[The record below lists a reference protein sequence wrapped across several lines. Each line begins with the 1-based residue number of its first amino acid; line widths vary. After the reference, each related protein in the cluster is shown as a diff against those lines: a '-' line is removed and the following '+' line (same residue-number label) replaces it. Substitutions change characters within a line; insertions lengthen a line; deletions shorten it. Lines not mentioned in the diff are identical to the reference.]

1 MNMENSDRLTDAEV
15 QSLLNLY
22 FMEFLTL
29 WGAALIVNDVDVGQF
44 TSLQSS

>member
-1 MNMENSDRLTDAEV
+1 MENSDRLPNAKV

-29 WGAALIVNDVDVGQF
+29 WSATLTVNDVDVGQF